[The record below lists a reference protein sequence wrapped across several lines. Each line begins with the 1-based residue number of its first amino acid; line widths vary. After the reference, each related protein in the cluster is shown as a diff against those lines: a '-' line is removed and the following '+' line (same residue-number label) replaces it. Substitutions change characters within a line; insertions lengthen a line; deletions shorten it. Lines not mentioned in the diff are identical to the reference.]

1 MSLVELAGP
10 VPEPAQAVSRR
21 RVSWTLARRLGIA
34 VLSIWGV
41 GTIVFFITRLT
52 GDPIRLMAP
61 PGATSL
67 QINATRHYFGL
78 DRPLYDQYWSYLRG
92 LVHLDFGQSYF
103 WNQSA
108 SAVVF
113 GHFGPTILL
122 AVISF
127 GVTVVIALPA
137 ALVAA
142 HREGGWLDRVFTV
155 LASFG
160 IAVPQFWLG
169 PLLII
174 VFAVTFRLLPA
185 SGNSGLSHYV
195 LPVVTLSAVQV
206 AILFVLARAAMAKE
220 LRRPYIDEARSKGV
234 RGMRLMLSHVAPNA
248 GLELLTLTGLILA
261 NLIAGDI
268 LVENV
273 FAWPGIGQLLTSSV
287 QEFDFPVIEAIT
299 LLYSIVFIGIL
310 FVVDSLYRV
319 VDPRAS

>member
-10 VPEPAQAVSRR
+10 ASEPAPAVSRR

-34 VLSIWGV
+34 VLSVWGV

-61 PGATSL
+61 PGATAQ
-67 QINATRHYFGL
+67 QINVTRHYFGL
-78 DRPLYDQYWSYLRG
+78 DRPLYDQYWTYLRG
-92 LVHLDFGQSYF
+92 LVHLNFGESYF

-108 SAVVF
+108 SSVVF

-127 GVTVVIALPA
+127 AVTIVIALPA

-185 SGNSGLSHYV
+185 SGNNSLSHYV

-234 RGMRLMLSHVAPNA
+234 RGKRLMLSHVAPNA

-299 LLYSIVFIGIL
+299 LVYSIVFIGIL